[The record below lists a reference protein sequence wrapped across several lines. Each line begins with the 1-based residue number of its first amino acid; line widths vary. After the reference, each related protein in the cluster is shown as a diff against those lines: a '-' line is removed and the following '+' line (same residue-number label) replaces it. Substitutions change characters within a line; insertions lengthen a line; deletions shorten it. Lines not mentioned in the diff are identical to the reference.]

1 MPRDL
6 LAPPTFTGKARCS
19 SALLLLLELVG
30 TAALFA
36 LYALASLHRTTLLL
50 SCLVGIASILS
61 GTLGI
66 CRSTPAVVGSFMIA
80 IGSCFGF
87 ALLGG
92 LCILFTSDVELE
104 VAAFLD
110 KSLVLRDVENREKLL
125 NDTKKFLEF
134 AAVVLIVNAVAH
146 LCFSWYLRRLVGER
160 RAAIAFL
167 QIFSVIMFP
176 LSLFL
181 ILGGNYIVDTG
192 TLASAPYAGLAIFSS
207 GVLLLIVALLAFI
220 GGNFEYRRLLSICYL
235 LSALIGACSVV
246 LAITCFAGRSF
257 VEDNILDNW
266 ESIRI
271 LLPPTAQVAYDRDRF
286 AAVMR
291 SNLNTVAY
299 VGLLS
304 GVFVLSEA
312 AMSLTLMRH
321 ASSWKHQLAR
331 AKRSMKDLQQTA
343 VGLDPIEPSTD
354 VPQPDSPLSF
364 LQQWVKHF
372 EASARRQRIGMRIVI
387 VLIVLAVVFILA
399 VMCAN
404 VIFVAKC
411 SSIGSRM
418 ASASFPLVNSSSE
431 DTTSIIHLQNSF
443 SRGEIVVSSGTSTTG
458 SVDINFYSSEGGS
471 VGATKMYKI
480 VIKNDTVGLDVWPI
494 EASQFLWLDGS
505 CQRSMVEIELPQ
517 DTLQSLVVNTN
528 TSVVVKA
535 SDTMKLQGLSVT
547 TMQSSVL
554 CSNIEIQGDELLLET
569 TSGDISVDSMTIDA
583 SNSSTAES
591 PARVYSG
598 LGLVSLS
605 NVVLSQCD
613 LQVETGASS
622 LVLSDVHSSV
632 NTGRSHIEAKS
643 ASASISVDDIH
654 ANWITLKSGTGDIY
668 GAEILIEG
676 NSAFMGRLEV
686 TTISGDIELKEIT
699 ASGTVHIESASGK
712 ISVQLNTQTFAG
724 MYYMRSE
731 YGSMSIR
738 QTNYSNDIVVEAEDS
753 IDGLEKH
760 GSINCDPATNNCL
773 AFGSLYLRSN
783 FGDIDIVLGC
793 NSYSCS

>member
-1 MPRDL
+1 M
-6 LAPPTFTGKARCS
+6 
-19 SALLLLLELVG
+19 V
-30 TAALFA
+30 
-36 LYALASLHRTTLLL
+36 
-50 SCLVGIASILS
+50 
-61 GTLGI
+61 
-66 CRSTPAVVGSFMIA
+66 A

-110 KSLVLRDVENREKLL
+110 KSLVLRDIENREKLL
-125 NDTKKFLEF
+125 KKTKKILEL

-146 LCFSWYLRRLVGER
+146 LCFSWYLRRVVGER
-160 RAAIAFL
+160 RAAVAFL

-207 GVLLLIVALLAFI
+207 GMLLLIVALLAFI

-235 LSALIGACSVV
+235 MSALIGACLVV

-266 ESIRI
+266 ESIRM
-271 LLPPTAQVAYDRDRF
+271 LLPPTSQVAYDRERF

-312 AMSLTLMRH
+312 GTSLTLMRH

-343 VGLDPIEPSTD
+343 VDLEPIEPSTNIS
-354 VPQPDSPLSF
+354 QPESPLSF
-364 LQQWVKHF
+364 LQQWIKHF
-372 EASARRQRIGMRIVI
+372 ETSTRRQRVAMRVVI
-387 VLIVLAVVFILA
+387 VFIVLAVMFILA

-404 VIFVAKC
+404 VVFVAKC
-411 SSIGSRM
+411 SSIGTQI

-431 DTTSIIHLQNSF
+431 GTTNVIRLQNSF
-443 SRGEIVVSSGTSTTG
+443 SRGEIIVSPANSTEAN
-458 SVDINFYSSEGGS
+458 VDFKFYSSNGGS
-471 VGATKMYKI
+471 VEASSMYEK
-480 VIKNDTVGLDVWPI
+480 VVKNDTVSINLWPVG
-494 EASQFLWLDGS
+494 ASQFLWLDGS
-505 CQRSMVEIELPQ
+505 CQRSMVGIVLPQ
-517 DTLQSLVVNTN
+517 EPLQRVVVNTN
-528 TSVVVKA
+528 TSVVVKG
-535 SDTMKLQGLSVT
+535 SDSLKLQGLSVT

-554 CSNIEIQGDELLLET
+554 CSNVEIRGAELLLET

-583 SNSSTAES
+583 SNTSTAES
-591 PARVYSG
+591 PARVYSE
-598 LGLVSLS
+598 LGLVSIS

-622 LVLSDVHSSV
+622 LTLSDVHSSV

-643 ASASISVDDIH
+643 SSASIAVDDIH

-686 TTISGDIELKEIT
+686 TTVSGDIELKEIT
-699 ASGTVHIESASGK
+699 ASGTVHIESASGA

-724 MYYMRSE
+724 MYFMRSE
-731 YGSMSIR
+731 SGSMSIR
-738 QTNYSNDIVVEAEDS
+738 HTNYSDDVIVEAEDS
-753 IDGLEKH
+753 VDGLEKH

-783 FGDIDIVLGC
+783 FGDVEIVLGC
-793 NSYSCS
+793 NSYSCSELAT

>member
-1 MPRDL
+1 
-6 LAPPTFTGKARCS
+6 
-19 SALLLLLELVG
+19 
-30 TAALFA
+30 
-36 LYALASLHRTTLLL
+36 
-50 SCLVGIASILS
+50 
-61 GTLGI
+61 
-66 CRSTPAVVGSFMIA
+66 MIA

-110 KSLVLRDVENREKLL
+110 KSVVLRDVENREKLL
-125 NDTKKFLEF
+125 KDTKKILEF
-134 AAVVLIVNAVAH
+134 AAVVLIVSAVAH

-160 RAAIAFL
+160 RAAVAFL

-235 LSALIGACSVV
+235 ISALIGACLVV

-271 LLPPTAQVAYDRDRF
+271 LLPPTSQVAYDRDRF

-304 GVFVLSEA
+304 GIFVLSEA

-321 ASSWKHQLAR
+321 ASSWKQQLAR

-343 VGLDPIEPSTD
+343 VSLDPIEPSTD
-354 VPQPDSPLSF
+354 VPQPESALSF

-372 EASARRQRIGMRIVI
+372 ETSTRRQRIAMRIVMA
-387 VLIVLAVVFILA
+387 LIVLAVMFILA

-411 SSIGSRM
+411 STLGNQI
-418 ASASFPLVNSSSE
+418 ASASIPLVNSSSE
-431 DTTSIIHLQNSF
+431 DITNIIHVQNSF
-443 SRGEIVVSSGTSTTG
+443 SRGEIVVSSSNSTTG
-458 SVDINFYSSEGGS
+458 SVELKFYSSDGGS
-471 VGATKMYKI
+471 VGASDMYMKM
-480 VIKNDTVGLDVWPI
+480 VKNETVGINVWPMD
-494 EASQFLWLDGS
+494 ATQFLWLDGS
-505 CQRSMVEIELPQ
+505 CQRSMMEIELPQ
-517 DTLQSLVVNTN
+517 EPLQSLVVNSN

-535 SDTMKLQGLSVT
+535 SETMKLQGLSIT

-554 CSNIEIQGDELLLET
+554 CSNAEIQGDEVLLET

-598 LGLVSLS
+598 LGIVSLS

-613 LQVETGASS
+613 LQVETGAGS
-622 LVLSDVHSSV
+622 LVLSV
-632 NTGRSHIEAKS
+632 NTGRSHIQAKS
-643 ASASISVDDIH
+643 SSASISVDDIH

-668 GAEILIEG
+668 GSEILIEG

-686 TTISGDIELKEIT
+686 TTISGDVELKEIT
-699 ASGTVHIESASGK
+699 TSGTIHVESASGK
-712 ISVQLNTQTFAG
+712 ISVQLNTETFAG

-731 YGSMSIR
+731 SGSMSIR
-738 QTNYSNDIVVEAEDS
+738 QTNYSNDVVVEAEDS

-760 GSINCDPATNNCL
+760 GSINCDPAANNCI
-773 AFGSLYLRSN
+773 AFGSLHLRSN
-783 FGDIDIVLGC
+783 FGDIEVVLGC

>member
-1 MPRDL
+1 MTRDL
-6 LAPPTFTGKARCS
+6 LAPPVFTCTTRCS
-19 SALLLLLELVG
+19 SALLLLLELVS

-50 SCLVGIASILS
+50 NCLVGIASILS
-61 GTLGI
+61 GILGV
-66 CRSTPAVVGSFMIA
+66 CRSTPAVVASFMVA

-87 ALLGG
+87 AVLGG

-110 KSLVLRDVENREKLL
+110 KSLVLRDVEKREKLL
-125 NDTKKFLEF
+125 DGTKKILQF

-146 LCFSWYLRRLVGER
+146 LCFSLYLRRLVGER
-160 RAAIAFL
+160 RAAVAFL
-167 QIFSVIMFP
+167 QVFSVIMFP

-181 ILGGNYIVDTG
+181 ILGGNYVVDTG
-192 TLASAPYAGLAIFSS
+192 TLASAPYAGLAIFAS
-207 GVLLLIVALLAFI
+207 GVLLLMVALLAFV

-235 LSALIGACSVV
+235 MSALIGSCSIV

-257 VEDNILDNW
+257 VEENILDNW

-271 LLPPTAQVAYDRDRF
+271 LLPPTSQVAYDRDRF

-299 VGLLS
+299 VGLLA
-304 GVFVLSEA
+304 GLFVLSEA

-321 ASSWKHQLAR
+321 ASSWKQQLAR

-343 VGLDPIEPSTD
+343 VGLDPIDPNAS
-354 VPQPDSPLSF
+354 VPPIDSPLSF

-372 EASARRQRIGMRIVI
+372 ESSTRQQRIGMRIVI
-387 VLIVLAVVFILA
+387 VLIMLAVAFILA

-404 VIFVAKC
+404 VVFVAKC
-411 SSIGSRM
+411 STIGSRI
-418 ASASFPLVNSSSE
+418 ASASFALVNSSIEAST
-431 DTTSIIHLQNSF
+431 DTLHVQNSF
-443 SRGEIVVSSGTSTTG
+443 SRGEIVVSPGSSATG
-458 SVDINFYSSEGGS
+458 SVDISFYSSNGGS
-471 VGATKMYKI
+471 VAASSMYNK
-480 VIKNDTVGLDVWPI
+480 VVKNETISIDVWPMDAT
-494 EASQFLWLDGS
+494 EFLWLDGS
-505 CQRSMVEIELPQ
+505 CQRSMMKVALPK
-517 DTLQSLVVNTN
+517 DTLQRLIVNSN
-528 TSVVVKA
+528 TSVVVNA
-535 SDTMKLQGLSVT
+535 SDTMTLQGLSVT

-554 CSNIEIQGDELLLET
+554 CSNIEVQGDELLLESI
-569 TSGDISVDSMTIDA
+569 SGDISVDGLTIDA
-583 SNSSTAES
+583 SNAPAAES
-591 PARVYSG
+591 PASVYSA
-598 LGLVSLS
+598 LGLVRLS

-622 LVLSDVHSSV
+622 LVLSNVHSSV

-643 ASASISVDDIH
+643 SSASISVDDIQ
-654 ANWITLKSGTGDIY
+654 ANWVTLKSGTGDIY
-668 GAEILIEG
+668 GKELMIEG

-686 TTISGDIELKEIT
+686 TTISGDIDLEEIT
-699 ASGTVHIESASGK
+699 ASGTVHVESASGK
-712 ISVQLNTQTFAG
+712 ISVQLNSETFTG

-731 YGSMSIR
+731 SGTMAVR
-738 QTNYSNDIVVEAEDS
+738 QTNYSSDVIVEAADS
-753 IDGLEKH
+753 VDGLEKH

-783 FGDIDIVLGC
+783 FGAVEIVLGC